1 MHPILLKLG
10 SFELHTYG
18 ALGAVAFLVIVSI
31 ALWRSR
37 QLGLD
42 PDRVVDVIFYTSL
55 ISIAGSRLLYVAQNP
70 ENFKTL
76 WDVVNIRTGGLVF
89 YGALVTG
96 LPVAGGLML
105 RYNLP
110 FYKLMD
116 VFATT
121 FPIAHAITRLGC
133 FAAGCCYGVP
143 TDRPWAV
150 IFSDPRSVAPL
161 QVALHPTQLY
171 EVGTNLIIAAAVWW
185 QYGRKKFDGQAML
198 LYLMLYAATRSVN
211 EMFRGD
217 AERGYFMKEVFGEV
231 LSLSQGVSIV
241 VAIAALA
248 VFFWGA
254 RKWGRPAVAG
264 LSDAGLRQGARESKS
279 E

>member
-1 MHPILLKLG
+1 MHPILVSIG

-31 ALWRSR
+31 ALWRSK
-37 QLGLD
+37 QLGLN

-55 ISIAGSRLLYVAQNP
+55 ASIAGSRLLYVAQNP
-70 ENFKTL
+70 ENFKT
-76 WDVVNIRTGGLVF
+76 WFDVVNIRTGGLVF

-96 LPVAGGLML
+96 LPLAGLLM
-105 RYNLP
+105 RHYKLP

-116 VFATT
+116 VFATA

-133 FAAGCCYGVP
+133 LAAGCCYGVP
-143 TDRPWAV
+143 SDKPWAV
-150 IFSDPRSVAPL
+150 IFTDPRSVAPL
-161 QVALHPTQLY
+161 NVALHPTQLY
-171 EVGTNLIIAAAVWW
+171 EVGTNLLIAAMVWW

-198 LYLMLYAATRSVN
+198 MYLMLYAATRSVN

-217 AERGYFMKEVFGEV
+217 AERGYFMKEIFGEV
-231 LSLSQGVSIV
+231 LSLSQGISIV
-241 VAIAALA
+241 VALVGLG

-254 RKWGRPAVAG
+254 RKWGRPEVAG
-264 LSDAGLRQGARESKS
+264 LSDGALRQGARET
-279 E
+279 EGG